1 MAHRTIL
8 PPQRTDLER
17 AIDEAVPQWDALVA
31 QLEPA
36 AVRDNSSFQPWLAMQ
51 WQVAQFAQYFQSTDA
66 LLTAALPWLFER
78 GNAASVRRALG
89 WLGYDQA
96 VVIEEDGALLHIDL
110 GRLVQ
115 EWELAAVAHVVRAS
129 LPLHVRFWRVYHGW
143 DLRPIRLDAGP
154 GLDAALLD
162 NDSGI
167 AVDATP
173 YGLPVK
179 LSQGASTRTADDGPS
194 VGQVQAMHLMQV
206 TTVVTYDDRIVLDAW
221 RLDSELLVDASLGA
235 TLVVSSLSN
244 APVHG
249 VPLVVPRAEVVITDS
264 PSQAP
269 APIALQRATTAG
281 ASPRPN
287 DDSRTW
293 QGRWDDTPWRPF
305 FETKTYE
312 ETD

>member
-36 AVRDNSSFQPWLAMQ
+36 AVRDNGSFQPWLAMQ

-78 GNAASVRRALG
+78 GNAASVRRALT
-89 WLGYDQA
+89 WLGYDRA
-96 VVIEEDGALLHIDL
+96 VVIEEDGALLHVDL

-129 LPLHVRFWRVYHGW
+129 IPLHVRFWRVYHGW

-154 GLDAALLD
+154 SLDAALLD
-162 NDSGI
+162 NDSGVL
-167 AVDATP
+167 VDVAP

-179 LSQGASTRTADDGPS
+179 LSQGARTCAASTAPALGD
-194 VGQVQAMHLMQV
+194 VQAIQMVHV

-235 TLVVSSLSN
+235 TLVVSSQSN
-244 APVHG
+244 APVRG
-249 VPLVVPRAEVVITDS
+249 VPQVVPRAEVFITTS
-264 PSQAP
+264 PWLAP
-269 APIALQRATTAG
+269 APIALQRTTTASQ
-281 ASPRPN
+281 AARPN

-305 FETKTYE
+305 FETNTYE
-312 ETD
+312 ET

>member
-8 PPQRTDLER
+8 PPQRTELER
-17 AIDEAVPQWDALVA
+17 AIDEALPQWDALVA

-36 AVRDNSSFQPWLAMQ
+36 AVRGNSSFQPWLAMQ

-78 GNAASVRRALG
+78 GSAASVRRALT
-89 WLGYDQA
+89 WLGYDRA
-96 VVIEEDGALLHIDL
+96 VVMEEDASLLHVDL

-162 NDSGI
+162 NDSGVL
-167 AVDATP
+167 VDVTP

-179 LSQGASTRTADDGPS
+179 LSQGATARTASGGPA
-194 VGQVQAMHLMQV
+194 VDAAQAMQLVHV

-221 RLDSELLVDASLGA
+221 RLDSELLIDASLGA
-235 TLVVSSLSN
+235 TLVVSSQSN
-244 APVHG
+244 APVRG
-249 VPLVVPRAEVVITDS
+249 APQVVPRAEVLLTTS
-264 PSQAP
+264 PWQAP
-269 APIALQRATTAG
+269 APRLMQRTTTA
-281 ASPRPN
+281 ATADRPN

-293 QGRWDDTPWRPF
+293 QGRWDDAPWRPF
-305 FETKTYE
+305 FETNTYE
-312 ETD
+312 ET

>member
-8 PPQRTDLER
+8 PPQRTELER
-17 AIDEAVPQWDALVA
+17 AIDEALPQWDALVA

-36 AVRDNSSFQPWLAMQ
+36 AVRGNSSFQPCLAMQ

-78 GNAASVRRALG
+78 GNAASVRRALT
-89 WLGYDQA
+89 WLGYDRA
-96 VVIEEDGALLHIDL
+96 VVMEEDASLLHVDL

-162 NDSGI
+162 NDSGVL
-167 AVDATP
+167 VDVTP

-179 LSQGASTRTADDGPS
+179 LSQGATARTASGGPA
-194 VGQVQAMHLMQV
+194 VDVAQAMQLVHV

-221 RLDSELLVDASLGA
+221 RLDSELLIDASLGA
-235 TLVVSSLSN
+235 TLVVSSQSN
-244 APVHG
+244 APVRG
-249 VPLVVPRAEVVITDS
+249 ASQVVPRAEVLLTTS
-264 PSQAP
+264 PWQAP
-269 APIALQRATTAG
+269 APRLMQRTTTAATTD
-281 ASPRPN
+281 RPN

-305 FETKTYE
+305 FETNTYE
-312 ETD
+312 ET

>member
-36 AVRDNSSFQPWLAMQ
+36 AVRENGSFQPWLAMQ

-78 GNAASVRRALG
+78 GNAASVRRALS
-89 WLGYDQA
+89 WLGYAQA
-96 VVIEEDGALLHIDL
+96 VVIEEDGALLHVDL

-115 EWELAAVAHVVRAS
+115 GWELAAVAHVVRAS
-129 LPLHVRFWRVYHGW
+129 IPLHVRFWRVYHGW
-143 DLRPIRLDAGP
+143 DLRPIRLDGGP

-162 NDSGI
+162 NDSGVL
-167 AVDATP
+167 VDVTP

-179 LSQGASTRTADDGPS
+179 LSQGATGRTVSGGPA
-194 VGQVQAMHLMQV
+194 VGGVQAMQLVHV

-221 RLDSELLVDASLGA
+221 RLDSALLVDASLGA
-235 TLVVSSLSN
+235 TLLVSTLSD
-244 APVHG
+244 APVRG
-249 VPLVVPRAEVVITDS
+249 VPLVVPRAEVVLTDCAWV
-264 PSQAP
+264 AP
-269 APIALQRATTAG
+269 APVAMQHATHVGQA
-281 ASPRPN
+281 PRPN

-305 FETKTYE
+305 FETHTYE